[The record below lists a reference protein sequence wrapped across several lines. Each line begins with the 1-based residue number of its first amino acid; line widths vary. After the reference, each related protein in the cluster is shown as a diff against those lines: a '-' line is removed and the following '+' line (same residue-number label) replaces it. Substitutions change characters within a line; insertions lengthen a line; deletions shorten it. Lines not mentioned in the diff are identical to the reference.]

1 MCCVCSCVYISV
13 CTCKLM
19 CGGRRWVL
27 CSILHLIALRQGLTK
42 PTARLVAIKP
52 QQSGVVPCP
61 VLVLQTY
68 LTFLCGF
75 GD

>member
-1 MCCVCSCVYISV
+1 
-13 CTCKLM
+13 M

-27 CSILHLIALRQGLTK
+27 CSILHLIALRQALTK
-42 PTARLVAIKP
+42 PTARMVAIKP

-68 LTFLCGF
+68 LTFYVNLAIEF
-75 GD
+75 SFSYLNSKLYYS